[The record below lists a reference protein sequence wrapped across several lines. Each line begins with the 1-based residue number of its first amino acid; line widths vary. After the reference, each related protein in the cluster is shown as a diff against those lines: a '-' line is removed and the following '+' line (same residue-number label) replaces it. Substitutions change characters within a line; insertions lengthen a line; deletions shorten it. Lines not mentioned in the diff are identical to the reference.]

1 MQAYTQSKTVM
12 NNQGPNMPIWMP
24 GDAFQHYYSVSHDS
38 LKRLRKSGALT
49 GQVHYI
55 KTGPHANSKYIYHAE
70 KCLEYLKS
78 HSTCGHNKP

>member
-1 MQAYTQSKTVM
+1 MDNKAQ
-12 NNQGPNMPIWMP
+12 NMPIWVP
-24 GDAFQHYYSVSHDS
+24 GDDFRHYYSISHDS

-70 KCLEYLKS
+70 NCLEYLKR
-78 HSTCGHNKP
+78 HSTGGSKMP

>member
-1 MQAYTQSKTVM
+1 MDNKVHNMQVW
-12 NNQGPNMPIWMP
+12 IP
-24 GDAFQHYYSVSHDS
+24 GDTFQHYYSVSHDK

-70 KCLEYLKS
+70 NCLDYFKR
-78 HSTCGHNKP
+78 HSIGSCTKP